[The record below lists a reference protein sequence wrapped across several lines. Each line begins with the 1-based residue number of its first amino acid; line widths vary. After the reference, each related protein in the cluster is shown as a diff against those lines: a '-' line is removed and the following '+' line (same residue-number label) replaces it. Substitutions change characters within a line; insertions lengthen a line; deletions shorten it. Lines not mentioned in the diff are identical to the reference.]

1 MTGLVAASFALNP
14 LGQVTYFDPMVKSN
28 QPVEDTYIERLSSGE
43 NSGRDPSLKVG
54 PGQVILIRFPEFDY
68 TNFAGKRVKSAKL
81 IFSVNRAPNS
91 MDFKVGALRKSWGE
105 GPGKSTLGRVL
116 GDTSNEWGSSNW
128 NFARAGR
135 GGARWDV
142 AGASGPS
149 DVQDLGSRA
158 ASVSAEFVE
167 IAGLES
173 AVQKWM
179 DEPWTNFGLRLESEQ
194 AATFGSSEIP
204 LLSPKLEF
212 ELEDVEIR
220 AGVDLAVM
228 VLEPVLESE
237 DWPKD
242 GTNVTWRA
250 MVKNIGTVP
259 ANGVLFQYLNSEG
272 QEGQQE
278 ISGEIAP
285 GAVKSV
291 EFQMPWRNDHADHR
305 RLTVQGNFV
314 VRDDVNKANNHITVP
329 MNGISI
335 SVEMDA
341 EVKSKLAGM
350 SRSGDAMVYL
360 QSAFA
365 EINSRVL
372 PFARFAMTPEGSYER
387 VRLVLNPAVSQ
398 ADVTLNIGDFPSE
411 MDARQVVLQ
420 KITRSMTP
428 LNSNFMYP
436 PTRDGVWPYRMPSLL
451 GWMWDTRDHVRR
463 VTALPMPPMNWT
475 ERFADPT
482 LVSNGMISG
491 AEAGL
496 IQENLG
502 KVGSARSASLTLIPE
517 GLLIRLF
524 DGGGQTLTSGKYQV
538 FQSREGGYD
547 PVPVFE
553 GDIPRG
559 GVIYLGQR
567 DATGGI
573 KKNPF
578 GTLKTDGSNSWLL
591 VQVTVGQ
598 VTESAWVSVAQ
609 LWDWRFRGN
618 ETAGSMELRFMVPSL
633 PLIAGEELAQGKLV
647 SASGNKF
654 PAELVAVTDGNLD
667 TSTKLETGQWVE
679 IDLGRDRTFGEV
691 TIATKGAFLSDFVIT
706 SRSTGQGATAQRPW
720 FEEIFGQVRAV
731 ERGVKIGDV
740 VSVSYRGRGTQ
751 SRYIRIQ
758 NRGQAVDLAEIKV
771 TPSRVD
777 G

>member
-14 LGQVTYFDPMVKSN
+14 LGQITYFDQMVKPG
-28 QPVEDTYIERLSSGE
+28 QPVEDTYIERLASGE
-43 NSGRDPSLKVG
+43 NSGRDPSLKIG

-68 TNFAGKRVKSAKL
+68 TNNAGKRVKSAKL
-81 IFSVNRAPNS
+81 VFSVNRAPNA

-105 GPGKSTLGRVL
+105 GPGKASLGRVL
-116 GDTSNEWGSSNW
+116 GDTNNEWGSSNW

-135 GGARWDV
+135 GGTRWDMP
-142 AGASGPS
+142 GASGPS
-149 DVQDLGSRA
+149 DVQDLGSRT
-158 ASVSAEFVE
+158 ASVSPEFVE

-194 AATFGSSEIP
+194 TASFGSAEIP
-204 LLSPKLEF
+204 LLSPRLEI
-212 ELEDVEIR
+212 EVEGDDMG
-220 AGVDLAVM
+220 AGVDLAFM
-228 VLEPVLESE
+228 VLEPVLDSE
-237 DWPKD
+237 AWPSD
-242 GTNVTWRA
+242 GAMVTWRA
-250 MVKNIGTVP
+250 MVKNIGSEPTS
-259 ANGVLFQYLNSEG
+259 GVLFQYSTSEG

-278 ISGEIAP
+278 VPGEVAP

-291 EFQMPWRNDHADHR
+291 EFQVPWKNDHADHR
-305 RLTVQGNFV
+305 RQTVQGNFV
-314 VRDDVNKANNHITVP
+314 VRDDANKANNHLAVP

-341 EVKSKLAGM
+341 EVKSKLA
-350 SRSGDAMVYL
+350 SLSFSGDAMVFL

-365 EINSRVL
+365 EVNSRVL

-398 ADVTLNIGDFPSE
+398 ADVTLSIGDFPSE
-411 MDARQVVLQ
+411 ADARQVVLQ
-420 KITRSMTP
+420 KITRSLTP
-428 LNSNFMYP
+428 LNRNFMLP
-436 PTRDGVWPYRMPSLL
+436 PSREGVWPYRLPSLL
-451 GWMWDTRDHVRR
+451 GWMWDTRDNVRR

-482 LVSNGMISG
+482 LVSNGLLSG

-502 KVGSARSASLTLIPE
+502 KVGAARSASLTQIPE
-517 GLLIRLF
+517 GVLIRVF

-559 GVIYLGQR
+559 GVIYLGPR
-567 DATGGI
+567 DAADGI

-591 VQVTVGQ
+591 MKVTVGE
-598 VTESAWVSVAQ
+598 VTESAWISVAQ

-654 PAELVAVTDGNLD
+654 PAELVAVTDGNLE
-667 TSTKLETGQWVE
+667 STTRLETGQWVE
-679 IDLGRDRTFGEV
+679 VDLGRDRTFGEV
-691 TIATKGAFLSDFVIT
+691 TIATKGAFLSDFVIST
-706 SRSTGQGATAQRPW
+706 RSTGQGATAQRPW

-731 ERGVKIGDV
+731 ERGVKSGDA

-751 SRYIRIQ
+751 SRYLRIQ
-758 NRGQAVDLAEIKV
+758 NRGPAVDLAEIKV
-771 TPSRVD
+771 TPCRVD